1 MFVIFVGPPGVGK
14 GTQAQRLVGK
24 LEVVHLSTGEILR
37 AAMEEGSP
45 LGTEARSYV
54 EQGRLVPDELI
65 VNMIGDRLSRPDCEN
80 GWLLDGFPRTVNQAR
95 ALDQLLGEQERR
107 IDVVLALTAPVEEL
121 KKRLLKRAEL
131 EGRSD
136 DNPTTIAQRLQVYEE
151 QTAPVLDYYRRQSLL
166 REVDGLGTPDEVFG
180 RIEQALRNDSA
191 QA

>member
-1 MFVIFVGPPGVGK
+1 MYVIFVGPPGVGK

-37 AAMEEGSP
+37 AAMQEGSP

-95 ALDQLLGEQERR
+95 ALDQLLSEQGRR

-121 KKRLLKRAEL
+121 KQRLLKRAEL

-136 DNPTTIAQRLQVYEE
+136 DNPTTIAQRLHVYEE

-166 REVDGLGTPDEVFG
+166 KEVDGLGTPDEVFG
-180 RIEQALRNDSA
+180 RIEQALRNNTG

>member
-1 MFVIFVGPPGVGK
+1 MYVIFVGPPGVGK
-14 GTQAQRLVGK
+14 GTQALRLVGK

-37 AAMEEGSP
+37 AAMAEGSP
-45 LGTEARSYV
+45 LGTEARSFV

-65 VNMIGDRLSRPDCEN
+65 VNMIGDRLARPDCEN

-95 ALDQLLGEQERR
+95 ALDQLLAEQERR

-136 DNPTTIAQRLQVYEE
+136 DNPTTIAQRLQVYED

-166 REVDGLGTPDEVFG
+166 KEVDGLGTPDEVFG
-180 RIEQALRNDSA
+180 RIEQALREDSA
-191 QA
+191 PA

>member
-1 MFVIFVGPPGVGK
+1 MYVIFVGPPGVGK

-45 LGTEARSYV
+45 LGTEARAYV

-65 VNMIGDRLSRPDCEN
+65 VNMIGDRLSRPDCAN

-95 ALDQLLGEQERR
+95 ALDQLLAEQERR
-107 IDVVLALTAPVEEL
+107 IDIVLALTAPVDEL
-121 KKRLLKRAEL
+121 KTRLLKRAEL

-136 DNPTTIAQRLQVYEE
+136 DNPTTIAQRLQVYED

-166 REVDGLGTPDEVFG
+166 KEVDGLGTPDEVFG
-180 RIEQALRNDSA
+180 RIEEALRNDSA